1 MHISAKG
8 AENTNNFMVAMG
20 GGLVESS
27 DSTKPSRT
35 DINIGASVQKE
46 AHTLQVA
53 ILAGQNERI

>member
-27 DSTKPSRT
+27 DSTKTSRALVH
-35 DINIGASVQKE
+35 IGAPVQKK